1 MICVCQRDGKQKS
14 CGEPQKFLVLDRCGE
29 RSTRE
34 RKEEGKKKRG
44 KIVSKRKLKVGGV
57 LEGALHCVAVCCGVM
72 KKRRRGK
79 SSLRKTVESRS
90 CAGGCA
96 AVCCSVLQCV
106 AVCCCV
112 LQCVAVCCSVL
123 QCVAVCCGLLQCVAV
138 CCSVCLPYSAVCCSV
153 QCEWL

>member
-34 RKEEGKKKRG
+34 RKEEGKKIRG
-44 KIVSKRKLKVGGV
+44 KIVSERQSKAGRV
-57 LEGALHCVAVCCGVM
+57 LEG
-72 KKRRRGK
+72 
-79 SSLRKTVESRS
+79 
-90 CAGGCA
+90 
-96 AVCCSVLQCV
+96 VLQCV
-106 AVCCCV
+106 AVCCRI